1 MPRGGYRPGAGRPKG
16 SKDKPKETAFT
27 LKARELAE
35 HYKALQ
41 DKARKGVKP
50 TTAETQRL
58 HTLSA
63 ELATAL
69 DDRLGGTEA
78 ELEDI
83 LPLDLM
89 LRYMRDPREDKE
101 FRVRLATAA
110 APYVHARKGEAG
122 TGKKDEKLEAA
133 KRAGAGRFASM
144 ADRLKVVK

>member
-16 SKDKPKETAFT
+16 RKDKPKETAFT

-50 TTAETQRL
+50 TAAETQRM

-110 APYVHARKGEAG
+110 APYIHARKGEAG
-122 TGKKDEKLEAA
+122 TGKKDQKADMA
-133 KRAGAGRFASM
+133 KEVASGEFSS
-144 ADRLKVVK
+144 AIVPLKRVK

>member
-1 MPRGGYRPGAGRPKG
+1 MRGGARPGAGRPKG
-16 SKDKPKETAFT
+16 RKDKPKETAFT

-50 TTAETQRL
+50 TAAETQRL

-63 ELATAL
+63 ELASAL
-69 DDRLGGTEA
+69 DDQRGGKEA

-101 FRVRLATAA
+101 FRVRAASLA
-110 APYVHARKGEAG
+110 APYLHPRAG
-122 TGKKDEKLEAA
+122 DGPGKKEDAKERAKKAAAGIYAPGKPPKLE
-133 KRAGAGRFASM
+133 
-144 ADRLKVVK
+144 VVK

>member
-1 MPRGGYRPGAGRPKG
+1 MRGGARPGAGRPKG
-16 SKDKPKETAFT
+16 RKDKPKETAFT

-50 TTAETQRL
+50 SAAETQRL

-63 ELATAL
+63 ELASAL
-69 DDRLGGTEA
+69 DDQRGGKEA

-110 APYVHARKGEAG
+110 APYIHARKGEAG
-122 TGKKDEKLEAA
+122 TGKKDEAA
-133 KRAGAGRFASM
+133 ERARQAGQGTFAAGRPPLA
-144 ADRLKVVK
+144 VVK